1 MGYTAPETTRLG
13 TLTNIRIKCMHT
25 IPERFYRVSVKAL
38 ILNEARDA
46 FLICKEDNG
55 KWELP
60 GGGLEWD
67 ADIKSELAREV
78 REEMGLE
85 TTWIADQP
93 SYFFTFAF
101 EHHVGWGANV
111 IYETEVADLDF
122 TPSEEC
128 QEIAFVNRDTVRDD
142 MRLFSVVRQL
152 VVAFEPSRHS
162 NQNHYY

>member
-1 MGYTAPETTRLG
+1 MNGIRSGY
-13 TLTNIRIKCMHT
+13 
-25 IPERFYRVSVKAL
+25 YRVSVKAL
-38 ILNEARDA
+38 ILNDTRDA
-46 FLICKEDNG
+46 FLICKKDNG

-60 GGGLEWD
+60 GGGLDWD
-67 ADIKSELAREV
+67 TDIKSELAREV

-85 TTWIADQP
+85 TTWIAEYP

-101 EHHVGWGANV
+101 DQDKLRGTNV
-111 IYETEVADLDF
+111 IYQTEVNNLNF

>member
-1 MGYTAPETTRLG
+1 M
-13 TLTNIRIKCMHT
+13 
-25 IPERFYRVSVKAL
+25 SVKAL

-78 REEMGLE
+78 REEIGLT
-85 TTWIADQP
+85 TTWIADYP
-93 SYFFTFAF
+93 CYFFTSVF
-101 EHHVGWGANV
+101 ELRPSDAGGRAAG
-111 IYETEVADLDF
+111 ILYETVVENLDF

-128 QEIAFVNRDTVRDD
+128 VEIAFVNRDTVRDD

-152 VVAFEPSRHS
+152 LAAFDPSRH
-162 NQNHYY
+162 

>member
-1 MGYTAPETTRLG
+1 MNGIRSGY
-13 TLTNIRIKCMHT
+13 
-25 IPERFYRVSVKAL
+25 YRVSVKAL
-38 ILNEARDA
+38 ILNETRDA
-46 FLICKEDNG
+46 FLICKKDNG

-85 TTWIADQP
+85 TTWIAEHP

-101 EHHVGWGANV
+101 DQDKLRGANV
-111 IYETEVADLDF
+111 IYETQVANLDF

-128 QEIAFVNRDTVRDD
+128 QETAFVNRDTVSDD
-142 MRLFSVVRQL
+142 MQLFSTVRQL
-152 VVAFEPSRHS
+152 LEVF
-162 NQNHYY
+162 N

>member
-1 MGYTAPETTRLG
+1 MNGIRSGY
-13 TLTNIRIKCMHT
+13 
-25 IPERFYRVSVKAL
+25 YRVSVKAL
-38 ILNEARDA
+38 ILNDTRNA
-46 FLICKEDNG
+46 FLICKKDSG

-67 ADIKSELAREV
+67 ADIKSELVREI
-78 REEMGLE
+78 REEMDLT

-101 EHHVGWGANV
+101 DHDKLRGANV
-111 IYETEVADLDF
+111 IYETEVANLDF

-128 QEIAFVNRDTVRDD
+128 QEIAFVNCDTVRDD

-152 VVAFEPSRHS
+152 LAAFDLSRH
-162 NQNHYY
+162 